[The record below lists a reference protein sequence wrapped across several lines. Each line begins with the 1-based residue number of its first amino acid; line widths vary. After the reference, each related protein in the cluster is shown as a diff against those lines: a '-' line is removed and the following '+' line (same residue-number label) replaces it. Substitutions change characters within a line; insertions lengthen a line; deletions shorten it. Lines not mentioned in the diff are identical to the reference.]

1 MSKSIPLTIVSDF
14 ACPWCF
20 IGKRRMEEA
29 MAPNTLSAHVLMFW
43 AGNDE
48 RIDGN
53 TLAEKL
59 FNAHHVACENIGDHK
74 VLARIAGEVGM
85 DKAEVMAKLKAG
97 DDENKV
103 REHIHQ
109 SSTHGISG
117 VPFFIINEQY
127 GIAGAQPAASLMSA
141 FEQVVNGDGQQ
152 D

>member
-1 MSKSIPLTIVSDF
+1 
-14 ACPWCF
+14 
-20 IGKRRMEEA
+20 
-29 MAPNTLSAHVLMFW
+29 MFW

-48 RIDGN
+48 RIGGN
-53 TLAEKL
+53 ALAEKL
-59 FNAHHVACENIGDHK
+59 FNAHHVACENIGDLK

-85 DKAEVMAKLKAG
+85 DKAQVMAKLKAG
-97 DDENKV
+97 DDEDKV

-127 GIAGAQPAASLMSA
+127 SIAGAQPAASLMSA
-141 FEQVVNGDGQQ
+141 FEQVVNADNQQ